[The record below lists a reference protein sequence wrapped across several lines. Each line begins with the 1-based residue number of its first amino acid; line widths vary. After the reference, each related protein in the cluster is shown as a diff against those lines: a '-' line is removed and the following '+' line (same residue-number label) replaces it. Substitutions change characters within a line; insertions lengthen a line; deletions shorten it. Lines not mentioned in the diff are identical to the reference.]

1 MADGAGRG
9 ASLLG
14 RGRGVTGVLGSARS
28 RAEAAALLAAGID
41 VLDLKEPARGALGA
55 VAPELAAAVAAA
67 AAGRCRVSA
76 AAGLAGEPELLERTR
91 NFAAAGVDYVKA
103 GFGDA
108 ARRTALEAFRAA
120 AAPAGAVAVLF
131 ADAPGMRPADWLAP
145 LAAAGF
151 AGVMLDTAD
160 KRGRSLP
167 DCLNPD
173 EARTFAARARAAGLL
188 CGLAGRLDLDAAL
201 AYLPARPDYLG
212 FRGAL
217 CRDAERT
224 HEICP
229 DTARRLIAA
238 LSAGAASAPVR
249 PPAAAESRPEEAR

>member
-1 MADGAGRG
+1 M
-9 ASLLG
+9 
-14 RGRGVTGVLGSARS
+14 TGVLGSARS
-28 RAEAAALLAAGID
+28 RAEIAALLAAGVD

-55 VAPELAAAVAAA
+55 VAPELAAAAAAA

-76 AAGLAGEPELLERTR
+76 AAGLAGEPELLERAR
-91 NFAAAGVDYVKA
+91 AFAAAGVDYVKA
-103 GFGDA
+103 GFERA
-108 ARRTALEAFRAA
+108 ARRAALEEFRAA

-131 ADAPGMRPADWLAP
+131 ADAPGMRPDDWLAP

-167 DCLNPD
+167 DFLAPAA
-173 EARTFAARARAAGLL
+173 ARAWTARARAAGLL

-217 CRDAERT
+217 CRNAERVR
-224 HEICP
+224 EVCP
-229 DTARRLIAA
+229 DAARRLIAA
-238 LSAGAASAPVR
+238 LGARRGSVLVR
-249 PPAAAESRPEEAR
+249 PAAAGRTAAADRRPQEAR

>member
-9 ASLLG
+9 APVLA

-28 RAEAAALLAAGID
+28 RAEAAALLAAGVD

-76 AAGLAGEPELLERTR
+76 AAGLAGEPELPARAR
-91 NFAAAGVDYVKA
+91 AFAAAGVDYVKA
-103 GFGDA
+103 GFARMA
-108 ARRTALEAFRAA
+108 APAALAEFRAA

-131 ADAPGMRPADWLAP
+131 ADAPGMRPEDWLAP

-151 AGVMLDTAD
+151 AGAMLDTAD
-160 KRGRSLP
+160 KRGRALP
-167 DCLNPD
+167 DCFSPD
-173 EARTFAARARAAGLL
+173 QARAWTARARAAGLL
-188 CGLAGRLDLDAAL
+188 CGLAGRLDLDAAR
-201 AYLPARPDYLG
+201 AYLPSRPDYLG

-217 CRDAERT
+217 CRGSERT
-224 HEICP
+224 RAVCP
-229 DTARRLIAA
+229 DAARRLIAA
-238 LSAGAASAPVR
+238 LGAGRASVPAR
-249 PPAAAESRPEEAR
+249 PAAAGLDAAA

>member
-1 MADGAGRG
+1 M
-9 ASLLG
+9 
-14 RGRGVTGVLGSARS
+14 TGVLGSARS
-28 RAEAAALLAAGID
+28 RAEAAALLAAGVD

-55 VAPELAAAVAAA
+55 VDAELAAAAAAA

-76 AAGLAGEPELLERTR
+76 AAGLAGEPELAARAR
-91 NFAAAGVDYVKA
+91 AFAAAGVDYVKA
-103 GFGDA
+103 GFERLPPA
-108 ARRTALEAFRAA
+108 AELAEFRAA

-131 ADAPGMRPADWLAP
+131 ADAPGMRPEDWPAP

-160 KRGRSLP
+160 KRGRALP
-167 DCLNPD
+167 DFLSPAA
-173 EARTFAARARAAGLL
+173 ARAWTARARAAGLL
-188 CGLAGRLDLDAAL
+188 CGLAGRLDLAAAR

-224 HEICP
+224 REICP
-229 DTARRLIAA
+229 DTARRLIRA
-238 LSAGAASAPVR
+238 LGARRASVPVR
-249 PPAAAESRPEEAR
+249 PAPASPDAAAENRPQRAR